1 VKFITTSLNRF
12 LLLGLLLAAFGQV
25 WAQPGFIMPKG
36 RKQVDIPFEYISN
49 FIVLTVRFNGPVA
62 LKFIFDTGA
71 EHTILCK
78 REISDLLQVQYE
90 REFRVTG
97 SDLRTTLIAYLARS
111 VELEL
116 PNQVRAPRED
126 LLVLDEDYFR
136 FEEYTG
142 VNIHGILSG
151 NVFARYIF
159 KINYAKRIITLYERN
174 GYQLRDNGFK
184 SYPLELYRNK
194 IYLNTHLEMLT
205 DSITPV
211 KLLIDTGAGLPLLLF
226 TNTHPLLQPPA
237 NAIASNIGMG
247 LGGYLQGFVGRT
259 KRLDLGTLSQKGIV
273 TYFQTLDS
281 IINPESFNHR
291 NGLIGNVALNRFH
304 VIFDYYG
311 ERLWLKPGKY
321 YRTPFEY
328 DRSGLSVIASGRDLN
343 KFIVNNVLPGSPAEV
358 AGLRRGDELL
368 RIGMSPASLQTL
380 NNIQRMLQGKPGKKI
395 NITLRRDGERMKK
408 VLVLRELLK

>member
-1 VKFITTSLNRF
+1 
-12 LLLGLLLAAFGQV
+12 
-25 WAQPGFIMPKG
+25 MPKG

-116 PNQVRAPRED
+116 PNQVRAPKED

-159 KINYAKRIITLYERN
+159 KINYAKRVITLYERN
-174 GYQLRDNGFK
+174 GYEVRDNGYK
-184 SYPLELYRNK
+184 SFPLELYRNK
-194 IYLNTHLEMLT
+194 IYLNTQLELLP
-205 DSITPV
+205 DSIAPV

-226 TNTHPLLQPPA
+226 TDTHPLLHPPP

-247 LGGYLQGFVGRT
+247 LGGYLQGFVGRIQ
-259 KRLDLGTLSQKGIV
+259 RLELGTLSQRGVV

-291 NGLIGNVALNRFH
+291 NGLIGNVALSRFH
-304 VIFDYYG
+304 IIFDYYG
-311 ERLWLKPGKY
+311 ERIWLKPGKY
-321 YRTPFEY
+321 YREPFEF
-328 DRSGLSVIASGRDLN
+328 DRSGLALIASGRDLN
-343 KFIVNNVLPGSPAEV
+343 KFIVNNVLAGSPSDK
-358 AGLRRGDELL
+358 AGLLRGDEVL
-368 RIGMSPASLQTL
+368 RIGLSPTGFQTL
-380 NNIQRMLQGKPGKKI
+380 NNIQRILQGKPGKKLVLTI
-395 NITLRRDGERMKK
+395 RRNGERMKK
-408 VLVLRELLK
+408 TLVLKEILQ